1 MEYNSILHTTYKI
14 PRIFSVELVVYD
26 EICEG
31 DFLGGGN
38 ENSDEISHG
47 VTAPECKI
55 LSTLTRDLQSR
66 FPQPLLHFGQY
77 RSPAK
82 NRGV

>member
-1 MEYNSILHTTYKI
+1 MGYNSILHTTYEI
-14 PRIFSVELVVYD
+14 PKKNSVELVVYD

-38 ENSDEISHG
+38 ENFDEISHG

-55 LSTLTRDLQSR
+55 LSTRDLQSR

>member
-1 MEYNSILHTTYKI
+1 MMRYYSILHTTYEI
-14 PRIFSVELVVYD
+14 PGFFSAELVVYD
-26 EICEG
+26 EIREG
-31 DFLGGGN
+31 DFFGG
-38 ENSDEISHG
+38 DKR
-47 VTAPECKI
+47 TAPECKI